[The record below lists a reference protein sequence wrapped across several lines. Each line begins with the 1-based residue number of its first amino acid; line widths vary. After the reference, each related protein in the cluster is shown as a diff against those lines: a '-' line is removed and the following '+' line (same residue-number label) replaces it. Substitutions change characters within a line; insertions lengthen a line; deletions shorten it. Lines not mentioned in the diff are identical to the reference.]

1 MEEIII
7 ILRKFNLRW
16 AVAIMLVASIITSIS
31 GELWK
36 LTSLILFVASTLFYA
51 TWCAQAVANLK
62 KAYRTLYIIIG
73 TSFLNT
79 VWILLSEPLDAGE
92 MSNLNEQMYMSAT
105 YSYPTALLQSLAS
118 AVAFI
123 YSFSSVIQK
132 YKLCWGAMI
141 ILFLLS
147 FMNIFVLVTGSV
159 TFGGESGIF
168 YHGVETYIN
177 ANMIIGVLTLI
188 LFIVLFI
195 QGSNNSQDSP
205 EINPSSKNLPYSHSA
220 ADNITGSNSNIM
232 KNKDNTELLFKL
244 KELLDA
250 GVLSKE
256 EFESEKAKILNK

>member
-16 AVAIMLVASIITSIS
+16 AVAIMLVASVITSIS

-92 MSNLNEQMYMSAT
+92 MSNLNEQRYMSAT

-132 YKLCWGAMI
+132 
-141 ILFLLS
+141 
-147 FMNIFVLVTGSV
+147 
-159 TFGGESGIF
+159 
-168 YHGVETYIN
+168 
-177 ANMIIGVLTLI
+177 
-188 LFIVLFI
+188 
-195 QGSNNSQDSP
+195 
-205 EINPSSKNLPYSHSA
+205 
-220 ADNITGSNSNIM
+220 
-232 KNKDNTELLFKL
+232 
-244 KELLDA
+244 
-250 GVLSKE
+250 
-256 EFESEKAKILNK
+256 